1 MKNLFSEPN
10 LFSRLVKV
18 MLLLTLTTVALFT
31 LATLFIIYS
40 FEDVLF
46 NERLKQAHLAL
57 AAGESLPYDLKLID
71 TIDDIDQGLL
81 ESVRFFEMPG
91 TKNVGEFSLNDRHYH
106 FLKTDFGTILYDTT
120 DVTIVNRALEDI
132 FIILGVLLLPVLI
145 LTYWVAR
152 YSAKYALKPFSE
164 LCEVF
169 TLSEQQTMINRE
181 HIENVREADVKALA
195 YKLLDALNKKAD
207 VLERQTL
214 LNQAIAHELKTPL
227 QVMEHSIELLSY
239 SHQEV
244 CETASYVR
252 LKKSAHRMTRLCNGL
267 LWLTSDKACYT
278 ELRTGACI
286 QGLLEE
292 LIYVSK
298 AHHVKI
304 ELEIIEELTFR
315 MPEEVFEL
323 ILFNLLNNVVLH
335 GVKNGKFIVFRIQ
348 VNEKQVILSNDASPD
363 SKKGINES
371 NFGIGLML
379 VTKLAER
386 FLVRTEYKADGAQF
400 SVALSPR

>member
-1 MKNLFSEPN
+1 MKNLFGEPN

-18 MLLLTLTTVALFT
+18 MLLLTLTTVTLFT
-31 LATLFIIYS
+31 FATLFIAYS

-46 NERLKQAHLAL
+46 DERLKQAHLKL

-71 TIDDIDQGLL
+71 TTVDIDQGLL
-81 ESVRFFEMPG
+81 ERIRFFEMPG
-91 TKNVGEFSLNDRHYH
+91 TKNLGELRLNGRHYH
-106 FLKTDFGTILYDTT
+106 FLKTNFGTILYDTT

-132 FIILGVLLLPVLI
+132 FIILGVLLIPVLF

-152 YSAKYALKPFSE
+152 YSARYALKPFSQ

-169 TLSEQQTMINRE
+169 TQSEQQTMINTDHLE
-181 HIENVREADVKALA
+181 DVREVDVKTLA
-195 YKLLDALNKKAD
+195 YKLHDALDKKAET
-207 VLERQTL
+207 LERQTL
-214 LNQAIAHELKTPL
+214 LNQGIAHELRTPL

-239 SHQEV
+239 SHQAV

-252 LKKSAHRMTRLCNGL
+252 LKKSARRMTRLCNGL
-267 LWLTSDKACYT
+267 LWLTSDRAYYT
-278 ELRTGACI
+278 KLRTGACI

-292 LIYVSK
+292 LNDVSK

-304 ELEIIEELTFR
+304 ELEIIEELTFT
-315 MPEEVFEL
+315 MPKEVFEL

-335 GVKNGKFIVFRIQ
+335 GVKDGKFIVFRIQ
-348 VNEKQVILSNDASPD
+348 VNEKQVTFSNDANPD
-363 SKKGINES
+363 NKESADES
-371 NFGIGLML
+371 NFGVGLML

-386 FLVRTEYKADGAQF
+386 FFVRTEYKNDCAQF
-400 SVALSPR
+400 SVALFPR